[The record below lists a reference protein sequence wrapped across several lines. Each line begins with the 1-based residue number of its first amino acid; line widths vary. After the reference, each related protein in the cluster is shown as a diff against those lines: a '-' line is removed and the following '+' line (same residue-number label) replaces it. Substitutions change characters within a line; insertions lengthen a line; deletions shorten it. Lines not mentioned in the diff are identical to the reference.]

1 MQEDLIEHPFL
12 ESLEKK
18 IRNLNKKLKEI
29 KELQDRHNQGSEVKA
44 EQLEKI
50 KSKDNVLE

>member
-29 KELQDRHNQGSEVKA
+29 KEL
-44 EQLEKI
+44 
-50 KSKDNVLE
+50 